1 MFLSLHHLVLTILAV
16 SLVNAVTNS
25 DFAPVTVDLGYIVQ
39 SATTGVTSNGMSF
52 LNFSNIRYAAAPTGH
67 ARFAPPSSPA
77 PTPGIQNG
85 QTAVICPQASAEWIN
100 VDAEFL
106 SGLPLTGGPVPNY
119 TEADIPPT
127 DPRTSEDC
135 LFLDVLVPTET
146 FQKGAKAKAAV
157 LVWIH
162 GGGYI
167 QGHKSEVGSGL
178 GLVTTSKANGG
189 PGIVYVAINYRL
201 GLFGWLAGS
210 SFAKQ
215 GGTSNAGLLDQRF
228 ALHWVKKYISLFGG
242 DPNRI
247 TVLGESAGAGAITAH
262 IVSSG
267 GAPFDRAIAQSPYL
281 TDINAGTQEDIY
293 QTVLNS
299 TGTKSLSTLRGVSS
313 TALQKVNALIG
324 GNSYPWGVTELG
336 PVVDGVL
343 ISDKPRVL
351 LSKGRYDTSISLL
364 TGHTAAD
371 GLLFT
376 DPFIAT
382 SNNYTDY
389 LHALFPD
396 IKNAS
401 LSYINN
407 TLYPAIYDGSQGY
420 TSQYGR
426 TNATIGE
433 YVILCN
439 TVFLQHA
446 FPDKSWG
453 YNYVVPPGIHGSDLT
468 PTFYDEPQQNVPVNA
483 TLATIMQTY
492 FTNFAKTGNPNSTEV
507 PNWPLAKKGVVQNLG
522 NDTVVPAGDTVSDA
536 RCKLLLR
543 ALSDV

>member
-1 MFLSLHHLVLTILAV
+1 
-16 SLVNAVTNS
+16 
-25 DFAPVTVDLGYIVQ
+25 
-39 SATTGVTSNGMSF
+39 
-52 LNFSNIRYAAAPTGH
+52 
-67 ARFAPPSSPA
+67 
-77 PTPGIQNG
+77 
-85 QTAVICPQASAEWIN
+85 
-100 VDAEFL
+100 
-106 SGLPLTGGPVPNY
+106 
-119 TEADIPPT
+119 
-127 DPRTSEDC
+127 
-135 LFLDVLVPTET
+135 
-146 FQKGAKAKAAV
+146 
-157 LVWIH
+157 
-162 GGGYI
+162 
-167 QGHKSEVGSGL
+167 
-178 GLVTTSKANGG
+178 
-189 PGIVYVAINYRL
+189 
-201 GLFGWLAGS
+201 LAGS

-228 ALHWVKKYISLFGG
+228 ALQWVKKYIGLFGG

-247 TVLGESAGAGAITAH
+247 TVIGESAGAGAIMTH
-262 IVSSG
+262 IVSNG

-281 TDINAGTQEDIY
+281 PDINAGTQEDIY
-293 QTVLNS
+293 QAVLNS
-299 TGTKSLSTLRGVSS
+299 TGANSLSTLRGVSS

-343 ISDKPRVL
+343 VSDKPRVL
-351 LSKGRYDTSISLL
+351 LAKGLYDTSISVM

-382 SNNYTDY
+382 SNDYTNY
-389 LHALFPD
+389 LQALFPD

-446 FPDKSWG
+446 FPGKSWG
-453 YNYVVPPGIHGSDLT
+453 YNYVVPPGIHGNDLS
-468 PTFYDEPQQNVPVNA
+468 PTFYPDEPPQSVPVNA
-483 TLATIMQTY
+483 TLATIMQKY
-492 FTNFAKTGNPNSTEV
+492 FTNFAQRGNPNSAEV

-522 NDTVVPAGDTVSDA
+522 NDAVVPAGDTVPDA
-536 RCKLLLR
+536 RCKLLLN
-543 ALSDV
+543 ALSDE